1 LLKNN
6 LKETHK
12 MKNTITN
19 LLKKVKNLRKGNN
32 SNRFTLGQ
40 PNMQYTPALIPVGY
54 AKSVNAAAYMNRT
67 FFSLLLIKVFCTNP
81 FMFL

>member
-1 LLKNN
+1 
-6 LKETHK
+6 
-12 MKNTITN
+12 MKSTITN
-19 LLKKVKNLRKGNN
+19 LLKIIKNLRKGNN

-40 PNMQYTPALIPVGY
+40 PNMQYTPALIPVGRITRNI
-54 AKSVNAAAYMNRT
+54 NAAAYMNKT

>member
-1 LLKNN
+1 
-6 LKETHK
+6 

-19 LLKKVKNLRKGNN
+19 LLKKVKNLRKGNK

-40 PNMQYTPALIPVGY
+40 PNMQYTPALIPVGC
-54 AKSVNAAAYMNRT
+54 AKSVNAAAYLNRT